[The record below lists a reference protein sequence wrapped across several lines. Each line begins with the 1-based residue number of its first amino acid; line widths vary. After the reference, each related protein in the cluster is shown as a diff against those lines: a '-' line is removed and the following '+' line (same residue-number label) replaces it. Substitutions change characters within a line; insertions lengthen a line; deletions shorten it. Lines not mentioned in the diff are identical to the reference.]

1 MDLFD
6 ASAARTAIIAYLAT
20 SPEGA
25 LRSEISGTL
34 GLSQTI
40 VWKHIGYLI
49 EHHAVT
55 TEPDGE
61 IAGRTVR
68 YHLVPSVVMTQ
79 LDAYRALIS
88 GATDRSLS

>member
-40 VWKHIGYLI
+40 VWKHIGYTSSITLSPRSQT
-49 EHHAVT
+49 A
-55 TEPDGE
+55 
-61 IAGRTVR
+61 
-68 YHLVPSVVMTQ
+68 
-79 LDAYRALIS
+79 
-88 GATDRSLS
+88 RSLVALSGTTSYRVWS